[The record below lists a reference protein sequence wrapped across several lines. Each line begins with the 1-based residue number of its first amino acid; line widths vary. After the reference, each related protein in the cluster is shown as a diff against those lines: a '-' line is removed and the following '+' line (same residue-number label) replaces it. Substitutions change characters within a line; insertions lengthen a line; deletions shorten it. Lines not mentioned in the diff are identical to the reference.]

1 VETRDNS
8 PVRPPL
14 GTYSSRCDEKG
25 RVRLPKEFEDF
36 VRTFPEQEFF
46 VTTLDGAIGRIYPIA
61 VWRENLRLFDEAEQD
76 QQAADDLAYMAD
88 YWGSVSGIDAQA
100 RVLVPP
106 KLRRELG
113 IENQP
118 VHLRYY
124 RGGIDIYSEAVSERR
139 LAEASSRLA
148 ENLAIMRKRGLK

>member
-1 VETRDNS
+1 VETPGNNTARQ
-8 PVRPPL
+8 PL

-46 VTTLDGAIGRIYPIA
+46 VTTLDGSTGRIYPIG
-61 VWRENLRLFDEAEQD
+61 VWRENLKVLEEATED
-76 QQAADDLAYMAD
+76 SQAAEDIAFTAD
-88 YWGSVSGIDAQA
+88 YWGSVSGIDGQG

-118 VHLRYY
+118 VNLRYY
-124 RGGIDIYSEAVSERR
+124 RGAIDIYSETVSEKR
-139 LAEASSRLA
+139 LAEASSRRA
-148 ENLAIMRKRGLK
+148 DNLAALRKRGLK

>member
-8 PVRPPL
+8 PARPPL

-36 VRTFPEQEFF
+36 VRTLPEQEFF
-46 VTTLDGAIGRIYPIA
+46 VTTLDGSTGRIYPIA
-61 VWRENLRLFDEAEQD
+61 AWRENLRILEEADED
-76 QQAADDLAYMAD
+76 QQAAEDIAYMAD
-88 YWGSVSGIDAQA
+88 YWGSVSGIDAQG

-106 KLRRELG
+106 RLRRELG

-118 VHLRYY
+118 VNLRYY
-124 RGGIDIYSEAVSERR
+124 RGAIDIYSEAVSEKR
-139 LAEASSRLA
+139 LTEAASWRA
-148 ENLAIMRKRGLK
+148 ENLATMRKRGLK